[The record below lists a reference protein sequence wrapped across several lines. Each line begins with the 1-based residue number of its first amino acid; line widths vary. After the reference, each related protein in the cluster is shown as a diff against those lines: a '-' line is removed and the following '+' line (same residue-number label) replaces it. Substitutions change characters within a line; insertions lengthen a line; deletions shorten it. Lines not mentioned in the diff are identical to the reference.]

1 MYLKHIILAIMLIG
15 WLAPTHALVCKS
27 QLTETQA
34 SVDNFQQ
41 RMKIALA
48 RADLTTMNTLYMRQ
62 SAVFL

>member
-1 MYLKHIILAIMLIG
+1 MLIG

-48 RADLTTMNTLYMRQ
+48 RGDLTTIFVAVLLVKELYK
-62 SAVFL
+62 SV

>member
-1 MYLKHIILAIMLIG
+1 MLIG